1 MSEQFADP
9 IATATTTAAT
19 TLVTASKI
27 GTIGSAAIAG
37 TAGALGDHFFAWAGL
52 FATIFFGALGTA
64 LSFYFKSKEYKLKLE
79 AERREAESHEM
90 MRLEHDATM
99 ARLKGNGGRRHGD

>member
-1 MSEQFADP
+1 MSEQFAEP

-37 TAGALGDHFFAWAGL
+37 TAGMFGDHFFAWAGL
-52 FATIFFGALGTA
+52 IATLFFGALGTA
-64 LSFYFKSKEYKLKLE
+64 VSFYFKHKEDKRNE
-79 AERREAESHEM
+79 AEHR
-90 MRLEHDATM
+90 ATM
-99 ARLKGNGGRRHGD
+99 ARLTGDNNGGRYGD